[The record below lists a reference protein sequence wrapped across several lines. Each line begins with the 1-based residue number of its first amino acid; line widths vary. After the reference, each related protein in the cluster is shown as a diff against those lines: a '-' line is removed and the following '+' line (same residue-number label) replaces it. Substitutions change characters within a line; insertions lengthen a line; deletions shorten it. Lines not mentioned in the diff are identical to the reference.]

1 VFFAIGTGMFTTVA
15 DAGST
20 IVALPTIA
28 SHFKTD
34 FPTTQWVVVAYAL
47 TISALLVP
55 MGRLSD
61 ILGRKR
67 IYLTGFLIFAVGA
80 LSAALSLSFTT
91 LILSRILMGVGAAM
105 TQGSSMAIMVSAF
118 PSNERGKALG
128 LQMSAVGTGAVAGPA
143 LGGVIVSAFGWIG
156 VFLATGILG
165 FISVIAV
172 TLILQPDG
180 NEKGQIRSPFDWI
193 GALSSAGFL
202 VLFLLSMTNGP
213 KIGWESPYVIGP
225 FAGAA
230 LLLALFVRWELRAQT
245 PMLDMRYF
253 KNTIFTVG
261 VILRFVMFT
270 GMSSVRYLLPFYF
283 QSILGYSPRSFGL
296 IAIPAALCTIV
307 VSPLAGQLSDRYGWK
322 KFTVSGLIVSALGLL
337 LLASV
342 SVESSLLFVIGS
354 WVVQRIG
361 HGTFTAPNNA
371 SVLSVVEKEKFG
383 VAASFLNM
391 LRNAGDVTGTALS
404 TAVVTMVMISRG
416 LPPTLESA
424 SGGAAGPRLAE
435 AFTTGM
441 RIAYVIPVILLFLGL
456 LLHLFEKPQPKTTS
470 NPGESIK

>member
-1 VFFAIGTGMFTTVA
+1 
-15 DAGST
+15 
-20 IVALPTIA
+20 
-28 SHFKTD
+28 
-34 FPTTQWVVVAYAL
+34 
-47 TISALLVP
+47 

-67 IYLTGFLIFAVGA
+67 IYLTGFAIFAVGA
-80 LSAALSLSFTT
+80 LLAALSLSFTT

-143 LGGVIVSAFGWIG
+143 LGGVIVSAFGW
-156 VFLATGILG
+156 TGIFFATSILG
-165 FISVIAV
+165 LISVTAV
-172 TLILQPDG
+172 TLTLQPDRK
-180 NEKGQIRSPFDWI
+180 EKGQLRPPFDWL
-193 GALSSAGFL
+193 GALFSAGFL

-213 KIGWESPYVIGP
+213 KIGWNSPYVIGP
-225 FAGAA
+225 FAGAV
-230 LLLALFVRWELRAQT
+230 LLLGLFVWWELRAET
-245 PMLDMRYF
+245 PMLEMRYF
-253 KNTIFTVG
+253 KNNIFTIG

-283 QSILGYSPRSFGL
+283 QSILGHSPRSFGL

-307 VSPLAGQLSDRYGWK
+307 VSPLAGQLSDRYGRK
-322 KFTVSGLIVSALGLL
+322 KFTIWGLIVAAIGLL
-337 LLASV
+337 LLATV
-342 SVESSLLFVIGS
+342 SVESSLLFVVGA

-391 LRNAGDVTGTALS
+391 LRNAGNVTGTALA
-404 TAVVTMVMISRG
+404 TAIVTSVMVSRG
-416 LPPTLESA
+416 LPPTLGSA
-424 SGGAAGPRLAE
+424 SGGAAAEAQVAE

-441 RIAYVIPVILLFLGL
+441 RIAYVVPVILIILGL
-456 LLHLFEKPQPKTTS
+456 LLHLFEKPQTKTTS
-470 NPGESIK
+470 IPGESSK